1 MWEVIYRVCP
11 FLFSALLIS
20 CNGCSENNMNNHQED
35 SETSETDSNSSS
47 DIKGTDSS
55 TGETDSVSD
64 VSSDSSTPSIDNLT
78 GNEVDPAINWITIAH
93 GSFVFGSPED
103 TPCRTPYVEDEIP
116 VTLTRSFQMAET
128 EITQQQWEAMD
139 LPHSSRVQGVN
150 FPVTYINY
158 YEAAIWCNR
167 LSYYSGLEPCYD
179 LSTCSNPVGN
189 GCVTDET
196 HSGEACSDPT
206 VVFSCEGDIHRYP
219 DYYACPGYRLP
230 TTAEWEYA
238 AKAGITDLHT
248 YGGNVLSEPISSCND
263 QPSLNDIAWYCYN
276 SGDVAH
282 PVGEKAANPWGLF
295 DMLGNVAEWVD
306 YHDASLPLDGGIG
319 ADTLTDPI
327 GPQEGHGQWRSG
339 SFHTTG
345 CMVRPT
351 EQSARK
357 ITTRV
362 YFTGFRPVRTI
373 FE

>member
-1 MWEVIYRVCP
+1 VI
-11 FLFSALLIS
+11 
-20 CNGCSENNMNNHQED
+20 E
-35 SETSETDSNSSS
+35 SS
-47 DIKGTDSS
+47 DDSDDSTDTSS
-55 TGETDSVSD
+55 G
-64 VSSDSSTPSIDNLT
+64 SDSFDSASDTVEQQDSDWNTDADILT

-116 VTLTRSFQMAET
+116 VTLTRSFHMAET

-139 LPHSSRVQGVN
+139 LPHSSRVQGGN

-238 AKAGITDLHT
+238 AKAGIADLHT

-263 QPSLNDIAWYCYN
+263 QPSLNDISWYCYN
-276 SGDVAH
+276 SEDTAH
-282 PVGEKAANPWGLF
+282 VVGTKNANPFGLK
-295 DMLGNVAEWVD
+295 DILGNVYEWVD
-306 YHDASLPLDGGIG
+306 HNSNHQPLDGGIG
-319 ADTLTDPI
+319 AEMLIDPV
-327 GPQEGHGQWRSG
+327 GPSSGDGQFRGG

-351 EQSARK
+351 EQTDEGK
-357 ITTRV
+357 TTRV
-362 YFTGFRPVRTI
+362 YYVGFRPVRTI